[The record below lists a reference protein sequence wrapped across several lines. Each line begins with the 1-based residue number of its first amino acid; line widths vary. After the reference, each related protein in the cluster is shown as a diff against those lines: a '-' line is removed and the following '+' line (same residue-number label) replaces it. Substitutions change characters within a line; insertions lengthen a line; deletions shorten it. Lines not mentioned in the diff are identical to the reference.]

1 MYNLAMATI
10 RETCHVT
17 GLPGFEAYRARVG
30 ERIAGAG
37 EGSVSVIV
45 VDIDLFGKVN
55 EKHGRAFGDAVLHHL
70 SERLQA
76 IAEGRGEVLRCGGD
90 AFAILLDEEKEQA
103 YLMAETVRRELDGQ
117 VVLEI
122 EGAAVEWPLH
132 VSAGVAAYPD
142 DGQDETLI
150 IRKANEAIYRAKVSG
165 RNKVCLARDEKMIT
179 KTTYYTQGQLHG
191 LSRLAKREKLN
202 EATLL
207 REAMDDLLRKYNA

>member
-1 MYNLAMATI
+1 MATVP
-10 RETCHVT
+10 EHCEVT
-17 GLPGFEAYRARVG
+17 GLPGFETYRARVG
-30 ERIAGAG
+30 ELIAAAG

-55 EKHGRAFGDAVLHHL
+55 EKHGRPTGDAVLQH
-70 SERLQA
+70 
-76 IAEGRGEVLRCGGD
+76 IAERVQALTADRGEVLRCGGD
-90 AFAILLDEEKEQA
+90 AFAVLLTEEKEQA
-103 YLMAETVRRELDGQ
+103 HLLAEAIRQELDGT
-117 VVLEI
+117 VPVDVDGKAI
-122 EGAAVEWPLH
+122 ELPLH
-132 VSAGVAAYPD
+132 ISAGVSAFPD
-142 DGQDETLI
+142 DGQDETLV

-165 RNKVCLARDEKMIT
+165 RNKVCLARDEKMVT

>member
-1 MYNLAMATI
+1 MATI
-10 RETCHVT
+10 HDNCQVT
-17 GLPGFEAYRARVG
+17 GLPGFEAYRARIG
-30 ERIAGAG
+30 ERIAAAG

-55 EKHGRAFGDAVLHHL
+55 EKFGRPVGDAVLQ
-70 SERLQA
+70 RLADHIQGTVD
-76 IAEGRGEVLRCGGD
+76 GRGEILRCGGD
-90 AFAILLDEEKEQA
+90 AFAILLADEKEQA
-103 YLMAETVRRELDGQ
+103 HLLAETLRQELDGT
-117 VVLEI
+117 I
-122 EGAAVEWPLH
+122 AVDAGGTTVTLPIQ

-142 DGQDETLI
+142 DGADETLI
-150 IRKANEAIYRAKVSG
+150 IRKANEAIYRAKVTG
-165 RNKVCLARDEKMIT
+165 RNKVCLARDEKMAT